1 MSANKS
7 NEIKLV
13 EEGKKKKRKERGG
26 RGLIPVPTP
35 VNQRNANKLGEQP
48 WMRSSQSNK
57 TFLQSGRCSP
67 LHSCWFVHALEKKN
81 GINFSLENCS
91 CYTCRR
97 RSFKESS
104 TPLGTIQSSQLFST
118 KKFCIR
124 LVSSVFLTYI

>member
-67 LHSCWFVHALEKKN
+67 LHSCWFVHALEKKM
-81 GINFSLENCS
+81 GSISVWRIALVI
-91 CYTCRR
+91 
-97 RSFKESS
+97 
-104 TPLGTIQSSQLFST
+104 PAGGGVL
-118 KKFCIR
+118 KKVA
-124 LVSSVFLTYI
+124 LL